1 MVGQTMIWMEIGFN
15 VLYLILIWALVVV
28 MRVQFDRVG
37 GKDHRVANLIW
48 VAFFSLAFGDTFH
61 VGARTISY
69 FLEGGLEATVQIFGN
84 SFGIVGWSALITAVT
99 VTIFYLFFLVTW
111 IVRNQGQASALVYF
125 LFTVAGI
132 RLGLLVLPENQWNQ
146 PTPVQPWSM
155 IRNLP
160 FIILGFG
167 VAALFLKMAV
177 NKKDRTSMW
186 IGILILFSFLTYLPV
201 IVFVQAIPIL
211 GMLMI
216 PKTIA
221 YLGIGALVY
230 DDLYRSPSS
239 PQTRG

>member
-1 MVGQTMIWMEIGFN
+1 MEGNAMMWLEVGFN
-15 VLYLILIWALVVV
+15 VLYLILIWGLVIT
-28 MRVQFDRVG
+28 MRVQFNRVDE
-37 GKDHRVANLIW
+37 KDHRVANLIW

-69 FLEGGLEATVQIFGN
+69 FLDQGLDATVQLFGT
-84 SFGIVGWSALITAVT
+84 SLGIVGWSALITAVT
-99 VTIFYLFFLVTW
+99 VTIFYLFLLVTW
-111 IVRNQGQASALVYF
+111 IVRNQGRASAFVYI

-132 RLGLLVLPENQWNQ
+132 RFGLLVLPENQWNQ

-160 FIILGFG
+160 LLILGVG
-167 VAALFLKMAV
+167 VAILYLKMAV
-177 NKKDRTSMW
+177 AKKDRVSLW
-186 IGILILFSFLTYLPV
+186 IGVLILLSFLTYLPV
-201 IVFVQAIPIL
+201 IVFVQTFKVL

-230 DDLYRSPSS
+230 DDLYRSPS
-239 PQTRG
+239 PPEERG

>member
-1 MVGQTMIWMEIGFN
+1 MDGNTWMWMEVGFN
-15 VLYLILIWALVVV
+15 ILYLLLIWTLVVV
-28 MRVQFDRVG
+28 MRVQFDRVDE
-37 GKDHRVANLIW
+37 KDHRVANLIW

-61 VGARTISY
+61 VGARSISY
-69 FLEGGLEATVQIFGN
+69 FLEGGLGATVQIFGA
-84 SFGIVGWSALITAVT
+84 SYGIVGWSALITAVT

-111 IVRNQGQASALVYF
+111 IVRNQGQASAFVYF

-146 PTPVQPWSM
+146 PVPVQPWSM

-160 FIILGFG
+160 FLILGIG
-167 VAALFLKMAV
+167 VAALYLKMAV
-177 NKKDRTSMW
+177 TKKDRISMW

-201 IVFVQAIPIL
+201 VVFVQAFQIL

-230 DDLYRSPSS
+230 ADLYRSPSS
-239 PQTRG
+239 PEPRG

>member
-1 MVGQTMIWMEIGFN
+1 MEGNAMMWMEVGFN
-15 VLYLILIWALVVV
+15 VLYLILIWTLVIV
-28 MRVQFDRVG
+28 MRVQFDRVDE
-37 GKDHRVANLIW
+37 KDHRVANLIW

-61 VGARTISY
+61 VGARTIAY
-69 FLEGGLEATVQIFGN
+69 FLKGGLDATVQMFGA
-84 SFGIVGWSALITAVT
+84 SYGIVGWSALIAAVT
-99 VTIFYLFFLVTW
+99 VTIFYLFFLVIW
-111 IVRNQGQASALVYF
+111 IVRNQGRAPAIVYF

-146 PTPVQPWSM
+146 PMPVQPWSM

-160 FIILGFG
+160 FVILGIG
-167 VAALFLKMAV
+167 VAALYLQMAV

-201 IVFVQAIPIL
+201 VVFVQAIQIL

-239 PQTRG
+239 PEARG